1 MALVLDDIPELD
13 GRLWDRLPNV
23 QRYFVDEG
31 MEFVDTHGETPT
43 CAPGRAGLLTGLH
56 THNHGAYR
64 TDGTL
69 FQPDET
75 VATELQSVGYHTI
88 EVGKYINL
96 FERVYPKWPPGWDEF
111 HGYGGDYY
119 DYTLWND
126 GIPRHYGQ
134 QPRDYSTDVI
144 ARLAVGALGRAPRD
158 EPLFAWITPY
168 AMHKPWLVAPRHQQ
182 SKGCSLPRWRPQG
195 YMEKNVRDKPAY
207 VQSRRIKQPA
217 GYELKRICRGLLSV
231 DQLLGRVVRKLRQL
245 DRLDNTMLIL
255 ISDNGMTFG
264 SQRILHDKKSP
275 YASQVPLY
283 VRWPRI
289 LGTDPVDVTERIQ
302 NIDLAPTLCDIA
314 GCELGPYPTG
324 QARPDGKS
332 FLRLLTGERKTLPRE
347 TVLTSYQDSERQ
359 MPSYWSVTTTSS
371 SPLARELC
379 AARATRGC
387 RWMYT
392 EYETGEVELYDIS
405 NGPCHAWR
413 RRMKGDP
420 CMLSNRA
427 GQPRYA
433 ELQVALRRE
442 LDRLRAD

>member
-1 MALVLDDIPELD
+1 
-13 GRLWDRLPNV
+13 
-23 QRYFVDEG
+23 
-31 MEFVDTHGETPT
+31 
-43 CAPGRAGLLTGLH
+43 
-56 THNHGAYR
+56 
-64 TDGTL
+64 
-69 FQPDET
+69 
-75 VATELQSVGYHTI
+75 
-88 EVGKYINL
+88 
-96 FERVYPKWPPGWDEF
+96 
-111 HGYGGDYY
+111 
-119 DYTLWND
+119 
-126 GIPRHYGQ
+126 
-134 QPRDYSTDVI
+134 
-144 ARLAVGALGRAPRD
+144 
-158 EPLFAWITPY
+158 
-168 AMHKPWLVAPRHQQ
+168 MHKPWLVAPRHQQ